1 MAKLL
6 GLSLLACRCLYAAH
20 PAYAPCLPAGFTD
33 MSKQVEPR
41 QVMTFLNK
49 LFTVLDKMVDTFG
62 VQKVETAGDC
72 YIAACGILSREEG
85 GGFSVVGEQHDAED
99 SACRVMAFAKA
110 ILEASKQV
118 CNATRKK
125 PSPVHPP
132 SSRLSSRQ
140 EARPMHSLHPLIT
153 PTHGSDLWLA
163 PQTTPL

>member
-1 MAKLL
+1 
-6 GLSLLACRCLYAAH
+6 
-20 PAYAPCLPAGFTD
+20 

-110 ILEASKQV
+110 MLEASKQV
-118 CNATRKK
+118 I
-125 PSPVHPP
+125 
-132 SSRLSSRQ
+132 
-140 EARPMHSLHPLIT
+140 SLFT
-153 PTHGSDLWLA
+153 QVTFRYFFSNQA
-163 PQTTPL
+163 